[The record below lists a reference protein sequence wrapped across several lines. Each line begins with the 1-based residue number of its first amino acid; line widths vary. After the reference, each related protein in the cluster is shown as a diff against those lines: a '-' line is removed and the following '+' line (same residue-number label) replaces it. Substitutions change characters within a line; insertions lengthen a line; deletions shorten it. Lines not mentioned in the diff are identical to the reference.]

1 MWNVC
6 IFFKA
11 RGHEDLIGWSGWRP
25 PWVIL
30 ELVRLVPCHSYTSNF
45 KFSHIHIRHFKNYKH
60 YLLVSWQI
68 VWQRSGS
75 YRTHLWLVS
84 TRPHPG
90 PIDLLWAVIIG
101 WKLDLNGSHWCILC
115 KIGFGALDI
124 VRCKIQSKLA
134 GMDENSS
141 IFFTAPVHTFFGRK
155 LKLQF
160 LPEQFRNI
168 YIHFHCQPCNYFVK
182 PVAEERGREDQTR
195 DWYIITLI
203 SVVYCSYDSTTQLL
217 ISVAIS
223 GLGPRLHGPKQK
235 PDWLA

>member
-1 MWNVC
+1 MVSVNPP
-6 IFFKA
+6 
-11 RGHEDLIGWSGWRP
+11 P
-25 PWVIL
+25 PWAYWPAMSCHHRMK
-30 ELVRLVPCHSYTSNF
+30 VRLEWFT
-45 KFSHIHIRHFKNYKH
+45 
-60 YLLVSWQI
+60 LVYS
-68 VWQRSGS
+68 
-75 YRTHLWLVS
+75 
-84 TRPHPG
+84 
-90 PIDLLWAVIIG
+90 
-101 WKLDLNGSHWCILC
+101 

-168 YIHFHCQPCNYFVK
+168 YIHFHCQPCHYFVA

-203 SVVYCSYDSTTQLL
+203 SVVYCSYDSATQLL
-217 ISVAIS
+217 ISPCYQWSRSKAAGTQTKTWLVGLEQHTRGTQVSSQQHRKNAELASQSS
-223 GLGPRLHGPKQK
+223 GTCSEQ
-235 PDWLA
+235 W